1 MDTRR
6 LSYFACILEEGSI
19 TPAAQRLRLSQ
30 PALTKAMKLLEDELG
45 VVLFERSMA
54 GIAPTTYGEALYSRA
69 KAILSEIRSA
79 EEEIATLRG
88 MAGERFRIG
97 ALPTLTASVVAKAVN
112 EVSRRF
118 PDLQIR
124 VQEGTTQSLF
134 RAMRRRELDL
144 CLVYAGNVVSEH
156 GFETHV
162 IFQDQLNVVASS
174 QHPLVRRS
182 SIQVVELEP
191 YPWCAAV
198 GGNWPLVERM
208 LRSAGLDPPQ
218 PRVDPGGAVQFLK
231 ALVGA
236 SEYLSVLPSHAIT
249 GELARGELV
258 VLPVEGISLQR
269 EIIALRP
276 RETELPASGRALLA
290 ALSRAAPA
298 VAALLQASA

>member
-19 TPAAQRLRLSQ
+19 TAAAQRLRLSQ

-54 GIAPTTYGEALYSRA
+54 GITPTTYGEALYSRA

-97 ALPTLTASVVAKAVN
+97 ALPTLASVVAKAVN

-124 VQEGTTQSLF
+124 VQEGTTQALF

-144 CLVYAGNVVSEH
+144 CLVYAGHVVSEH
-156 GFETHV
+156 AFETHV
-162 IFQDQLNVVASS
+162 IFQDQLNVIASA
-174 QHPLVRRS
+174 QHPLARRPT
-182 SIQVVELEP
+182 VEVAELGP

-236 SEYLSVLPSHAIT
+236 SEYLSVLPSHAVT

-258 VLPVEGISLQR
+258 VLPVEGVSLQR

-290 ALSRAAPA
+290 ALSRAAPVA
-298 VAALLQASA
+298 AALLLASA